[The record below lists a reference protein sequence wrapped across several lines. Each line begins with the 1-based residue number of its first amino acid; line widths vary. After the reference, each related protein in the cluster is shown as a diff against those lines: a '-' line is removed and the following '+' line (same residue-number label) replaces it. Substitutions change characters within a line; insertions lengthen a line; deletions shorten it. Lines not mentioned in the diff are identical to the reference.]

1 MLHGM
6 QGPGRFCRISAAM
19 TAKTHNTGVLGTTI
33 AAEGLAPDYFGGGE
47 AGPGAGDLLDR

>member
-19 TAKTHNTGVLGTTI
+19 TAKTHNTGVLGPTL